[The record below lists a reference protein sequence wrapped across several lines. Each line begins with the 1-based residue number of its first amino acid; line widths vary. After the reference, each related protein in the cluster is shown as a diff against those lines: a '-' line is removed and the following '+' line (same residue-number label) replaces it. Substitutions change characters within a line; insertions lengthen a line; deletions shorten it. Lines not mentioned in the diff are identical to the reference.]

1 LQAVEIIDAFDCA
14 RLAKGTQVRKDDG
27 MVEGDAFALRE
38 RESYLSVNCLDLLEG
53 GRGEQL
59 DALRRVL
66 NRKLN
71 VSRTAR
77 LAIVNVGDTKRY
89 ALPHASLDFVHL
101 PELDD
106 ESHCG
111 IYGLEYNNELIQDLI
126 AESVVDVVSARAG

>member
-1 LQAVEIIDAFDCA
+1 
-14 RLAKGTQVRKDDG
+14 
-27 MVEGDAFALRE
+27 M
-38 RESYLSVNCLDLLEG
+38 NCLDLLEG
-53 GRGEQL
+53 DRGEQL

-89 ALPHASLDFVHL
+89 ALPHASLDFAHL
-101 PELDD
+101 PEPDD

-111 IYGLEYNNELIQDLI
+111 TYGLEYNNELIQDLI